1 MYAAIHIVC
10 IEISRKNFHG
20 SIKSLQKFSSSK
32 LLWFAALTII
42 ITYLHVIV
50 HFFLRIYVYIS
61 IYIFIRMCIVE
72 TQ

>member
-20 SIKSLQKFSSSK
+20 SIKSPQKFSSSK

-50 HFFLRIYVYIS
+50 HFFLRIYVYIN
-61 IYIFIRMCIVE
+61 IYIYLYVCV
-72 TQ
+72 